1 MYVGISNYLTLASTL
16 YKNCFQYAGNPLTD
30 LMNENALS
38 FATNLFVVPLT
49 LFLTVPAVSLSDLI

>member
-1 MYVGISNYLTLASTL
+1 MYVGISNYLALASTL
-16 YKNCFQYAGNPLTD
+16 YKSRFQYGGNPLTY
-30 LMNENALS
+30 LINENALS